1 VPSKADLREAVM
13 ATALLSRQEE
23 FEQTLRA
30 KRAQGYRI
38 ESQDDTQ
45 AVLLGKSRRRFFNLL
60 GGADVRYLLSFNE
73 HGRTTTRR
81 IEEGS

>member
-1 VPSKADLREAVM
+1 M

-60 GGADVRYLLSFNE
+60 GGDDVRYLLSFNE

-81 IEEGS
+81 IESEGS

>member
-1 VPSKADLREAVM
+1 M

-23 FEQTLRA
+23 FDQTLRE

-60 GGADVRYLLSFNE
+60 GGNDVRYLLSFNE